1 MVLEVISDHLCT
13 SGLVWMLLVS
23 PAFFQLSLFL
33 VESDD
38 SNAVSL
44 NVVIHLCSYN
54 TLALWKSLGG

>member
-13 SGLVWMLLVS
+13 SGLVS

-54 TLALWKSLGG
+54 TLVL

>member
-13 SGLVWMLLVS
+13 LGLVS